1 MVKKKRG
8 LGSLGVDV
16 LLSAAKTENAI
27 INSDASNLASNLAAS
42 DNLLQSLPVDMIY
55 QSPYQPRQI
64 MEPEALEA
72 LANSIR
78 QQGVVQ
84 PIIVRKVGESYE
96 LIAGERRWRASQQ
109 AGLQEIPA
117 VIKDVDDQ
125 EAAAI
130 AIIENL
136 QREDL
141 NPLEEAQAFANL
153 IEKFGLTHQEVGEV
167 VSRSRAAV
175 SNSLRL
181 LALAQPV
188 KDMLNQG
195 DLEMGHARALLALD
209 ASQQPK
215 CAQAIVQRQLS
226 VRGAEA
232 LVKDFLNNDGKNKAT
247 VSNYQDP
254 DVSRMERQL
263 SDRLGARVSIQHSQ
277 NGTGRMQIRYTNL
290 DEFEGIVE
298 KVLGKSK

>member
-1 MVKKKRG
+1 MIKKKRG

-27 INSDASNLASNLAAS
+27 SNSDANANKSLQHLAI
-42 DNLLQSLPVDMIY
+42 DMIH

-72 LANSIR
+72 LASSIR

-84 PIIVRKVGESYE
+84 PIVVRKTGADYE
-96 LIAGERRWRASQQ
+96 LIAGERRWRAAQQ
-109 AGLQEIPA
+109 AGLHEIPA
-117 VIKDVDDQ
+117 IIKNVNDQ

-181 LALAQPV
+181 LALVPAV
-188 KDMLNQG
+188 KNMLNKG
-195 DLEMGHARALLALD
+195 ELEMGHARALLALNEP
-209 ASQQPK
+209 QQGQ
-215 CAQAIVQRQLS
+215 CAKMIIQRQLS

-232 LVKDFLNNDGKNKAT
+232 LVKQLLQGDSKKKSSAN
-247 VSNYQDP
+247 SHQDP
-254 DVSRMERQL
+254 DISRMEHKL

-277 NGTGRMQIRYTNL
+277 NGSGRMHIRYTNL
-290 DEFEGIVE
+290 DEFEGIID
-298 KVLGKSK
+298 KLLSKSN

>member
-1 MVKKKRG
+1 MLKKKRG

-27 INSDASNLASNLAAS
+27 SNSDANNIGGGDKS
-42 DNLLQSLPVDMIY
+42 LQSIPIDLIH

-72 LANSIR
+72 LASSIR

-84 PIIVRKVGESYE
+84 PIVVRKSGEEYE

-109 AGLQEIPA
+109 AGLQNIPA
-117 VIKDVDDQ
+117 VIKDVNDQ

-188 KDMLNQG
+188 KDLLNQG
-195 DLEMGHARALLALD
+195 EIEMGHARPLLALTE
-209 ASQQPK
+209 QQQIT
-215 CAQAIVQRQLS
+215 CAQNIIQRQLS

-232 LVKDFLNNDGKNKAT
+232 LVKQIQEGGSKKNLATKA
-247 VSNYQDP
+247 SQDP
-254 DVSRMERQL
+254 DISRMEHKL
-263 SDRLGARVSIQHSQ
+263 ADELGARVSIQHSQ
-277 NGTGRMQIRYTNL
+277 NGSGRLQIRYTNL
-290 DEFEGIVE
+290 DEFEGIVD
-298 KVLGKSK
+298 KLLSQTKG

>member
-1 MVKKKRG
+1 MLKKKRG

-27 INSDASNLASNLAAS
+27 SGSDASS
-42 DNLLQSLPVDMIY
+42 DKSLKSLPIDLIH
-55 QSPYQPRQI
+55 QSPYQPRQV
-64 MEPEALEA
+64 MEPEALEE
-72 LANSIR
+72 LARSIR

-84 PIIVRKVGESYE
+84 PIVVRKAGDEYE

-109 AGLQEIPA
+109 AGLQNIPA
-117 VIKDVDDQ
+117 VVKNVNDQ

-195 DLEMGHARALLALD
+195 KLEMGHARPLLAL
-209 ASQQPK
+209 SEQQQIK
-215 CAQAIVQRQLS
+215 CAQNIVQRQLS

-232 LVKDFLNNDGKNKAT
+232 LVKQLQEGGSKKKSSPNNH
-247 VSNYQDP
+247 QDP
-254 DVSRMERQL
+254 DVSRMEHKL

-277 NGTGRMQIRYTNL
+277 NGSGRMQIRYTNL

-298 KVLGKSK
+298 KLLGKSK

>member
-1 MVKKKRG
+1 MLKKKRG

-27 INSDASNLASNLAAS
+27 SNNDAEAGKS
-42 DNLLQSLPVDMIY
+42 LQSLPIDLIH

-72 LANSIR
+72 LASSIR

-84 PIIVRKVGESYE
+84 PIVVRKAGDGYE

-109 AGLQEIPA
+109 AGLQDIPA
-117 VIKDVDDQ
+117 VIKNVNDQ

-141 NPLEEAQAFANL
+141 NPLEEAQAFTNL

-181 LALAQPV
+181 LSLAQPV

-195 DLEMGHARALLALD
+195 ELEMGHARALLAL
-209 ASQQPK
+209 AEHQQSNNSTPV
-215 CAQAIVQRQLS
+215 IRTRR
-226 VRGAEA
+226 RG
-232 LVKDFLNNDGKNKAT
+232 FG
-247 VSNYQDP
+247 
-254 DVSRMERQL
+254 
-263 SDRLGARVSIQHSQ
+263 
-277 NGTGRMQIRYTNL
+277 
-290 DEFEGIVE
+290 
-298 KVLGKSK
+298 

>member
-1 MVKKKRG
+1 MLKKKRG

-27 INSDASNLASNLAAS
+27 SSSDAKS
-42 DNLLQSLPVDMIY
+42 DKSLQSLPIDLIH
-55 QSPYQPRQI
+55 QSPYQPRQV
-64 MEPEALEA
+64 MEPEALEELA
-72 LANSIR
+72 LSIR

-84 PIIVRKVGESYE
+84 PIVVRKAGDEYE

-109 AGLQEIPA
+109 AGLDNIPA
-117 VIKDVDDQ
+117 VVKNVNDQ

-188 KDMLNQG
+188 KDMLNNG
-195 DLEMGHARALLALD
+195 ELEMGHARPLLAL
-209 ASQQPK
+209 SEQQQIK
-215 CAQAIVQRQLS
+215 CAQNIVQRQLS

-232 LVKDFLNNDGKNKAT
+232 LVKQLQQGGGKKKST
-247 VSNYQDP
+247 TSFHQDP
-254 DVSRMERQL
+254 DISRMEHKL
-263 SDRLGARVSIQHSQ
+263 ADRLGARVSIQHSQ
-277 NGTGRMQIRYTNL
+277 NGSGRMQIRYTNL
-290 DEFEGIVE
+290 DEFEGIVD
-298 KVLGKSK
+298 KLLGESK

>member
-1 MVKKKRG
+1 MSKKKRG

-16 LLSAAKTENAI
+16 LLSATKTESAVPDGSITGNDTVI
-27 INSDASNLASNLAAS
+27 QTP
-42 DNLLQSLPVDMIY
+42 LQSLPVDLIH

-72 LANSIR
+72 LANSIK

-84 PIIVRKVGESYE
+84 PIVVRATEDGYE
-96 LIAGERRWRASQQ
+96 LIAGERRWRAAQQ
-109 AGLQEIPA
+109 AGLQEIPT
-117 VIKDVDDQ
+117 VIKNVNDQ

-153 IEKFGLTHQEVGEV
+153 IDKFGLTHQEVGEV

-195 DLEMGHARALLALD
+195 ELEMGHARALLALD
-209 ASQQPK
+209 EQQQRK
-215 CAQAIVQRQLS
+215 CAQSIVQRQLS

-232 LVKDFLNNDGKNKAT
+232 LVKQLLDGGSKKKSTAN
-247 VSNYQDP
+247 SSQDP
-254 DVSRMERQL
+254 DVSRMEHKI

-277 NGTGRMQIRYTNL
+277 NGSGRMQIRYTNL
-290 DEFEGIVE
+290 DEFEGIVD
-298 KVLGKSK
+298 KLLGKSK

>member
-1 MVKKKRG
+1 MLKKKRG

-27 INSDASNLASNLAAS
+27 SNNEAEADKS
-42 DNLLQSLPVDMIY
+42 LQSVPIDLIH

-72 LANSIR
+72 LASSIR

-84 PIIVRKVGESYE
+84 PIVVRKAGDGYE

-109 AGLQEIPA
+109 AGLQDIPA
-117 VIKDVDDQ
+117 VIKNVNDQ

-153 IEKFGLTHQEVGEV
+153 IEKFGLTLQEVGEV

-181 LALAQPV
+181 LSLAQPV
-188 KDMLNQG
+188 KDLLNQG
-195 DLEMGHARALLALD
+195 ELEMGHARALLAL
-209 ASQQPK
+209 AEQQQSK
-215 CAQAIVQRQLS
+215 CAQAIIQRQLS

-232 LVKDFLNNDGKNKAT
+232 MVKQLLDGDSKSKKKSSAT
-247 VSNYQDP
+247 SSQDP
-254 DVSRMERQL
+254 DITRMEHKL
-263 SDRLGARVSIQHSQ
+263 SDRLGARVSILHSQ
-277 NGTGRMQIRYTNL
+277 NGSGRMQIRYTNL
-290 DEFEGIVE
+290 DEFEGIID
-298 KVLGKSK
+298 KILGESK

>member
-1 MVKKKRG
+1 MAKKKRG

-27 INSDASNLASNLAAS
+27 SNSDASTLAVS
-42 DNLLQSLPVDMIY
+42 DKSLQNLPVDMIR

-84 PIIVRKVGESYE
+84 PIVVRKVGESYE

-153 IEKFGLTHQEVGEV
+153 IDKFGLTHQEVGEV

-188 KDMLNQG
+188 KDMLNHG
-195 DLEMGHARALLALD
+195 ELEMGHARALLALD

-215 CAQAIVQRQLS
+215 CAQTIVQRQLS
-226 VRGAEA
+226 VRASFNSQA
-232 LVKDFLNNDGKNKAT
+232 L
-247 VSNYQDP
+247 
-254 DVSRMERQL
+254 
-263 SDRLGARVSIQHSQ
+263 
-277 NGTGRMQIRYTNL
+277 
-290 DEFEGIVE
+290 
-298 KVLGKSK
+298 

>member
-1 MVKKKRG
+1 MLKKKRG

-27 INSDASNLASNLAAS
+27 SSSDANSDKS
-42 DNLLQSLPVDMIY
+42 LQSLPIDLIH
-55 QSPYQPRQI
+55 QSPYQPRQV
-64 MEPEALEA
+64 MEPEALEELA
-72 LANSIR
+72 LSIR

-84 PIIVRKVGESYE
+84 PIVVRKAGDEYE

-109 AGLQEIPA
+109 AGLDNIPA
-117 VIKDVDDQ
+117 VVKNVNDQ

-188 KDMLNQG
+188 KDMLNNG
-195 DLEMGHARALLALD
+195 ALEMGHARPLLAL
-209 ASQQPK
+209 SEQQQIK
-215 CAQAIVQRQLS
+215 CAQNIVQRQLS

-232 LVKDFLNNDGKNKAT
+232 LVKQLQQGGGKKKST
-247 VSNYQDP
+247 TSIHQDP
-254 DVSRMERQL
+254 DISRMEHKL
-263 SDRLGARVSIQHSQ
+263 ADRLGARVSIQHSQ
-277 NGTGRMQIRYTNL
+277 NGSGRMQIRYTNL
-290 DEFEGIVE
+290 DEFEGIVD
-298 KVLGKSK
+298 KLLGESK

>member
-1 MVKKKRG
+1 MLKKKRG

-27 INSDASNLASNLAAS
+27 SSSEDNSNKS
-42 DNLLQSLPVDMIY
+42 LQSLPIDLIH
-55 QSPYQPRQI
+55 QSPYQPRQV
-64 MEPEALEA
+64 MEPEALEE
-72 LANSIR
+72 LARSIR

-84 PIIVRKVGESYE
+84 PIVVRKAGDEYE

-109 AGLQEIPA
+109 AGLQNIPA
-117 VIKDVDDQ
+117 VVKNVNDQ

-175 SNSLRL
+175 INSLRL

-195 DLEMGHARALLALD
+195 KLEMGHARPLLAL
-209 ASQQPK
+209 SEQQQIK
-215 CAQAIVQRQLS
+215 CAQNIVQRQLS

-232 LVKDFLNNDGKNKAT
+232 LVKQLQEGGSKKKSSPNNH
-247 VSNYQDP
+247 QDP
-254 DVSRMERQL
+254 DVSRMEHKL

-277 NGTGRMQIRYTNL
+277 NGSGRMQIRYTNL

-298 KVLGKSK
+298 KLLGKSK